1 MNGNFHSRQIAFVI
15 LLTGVCLSLSSVALA
30 SDTVTFAKDVAP
42 ILQEKCQE
50 CHHTGS
56 MAPMSL
62 VTYEEARPWAKA
74 IRERVI
80 TRQMPP
86 WHIDPTV
93 GVQKFKNDM
102 SLSQAQVDT
111 IVRWVD
117 GGAPLGDLKDMP
129 RPRQW
134 PNADEW
140 KATKELGQPDLIVK
154 SEAWT
159 MPAHRQDVWW
169 RLATEIGLTEPR
181 WVRAVEMRPGSIAG
195 RKITHHA
202 VAYLAQ
208 EDPDSVV
215 PGSTDD
221 LRGRA
226 LLMEWAIGKGYDLYR
241 PDTGKLLLPGSKIS
255 WDIHYHAVGE
265 EIRDHVEIGIWLY
278 PKGQEPRYRTYLTG
292 FQAIQ
297 GEDRTRRVDIPPN
310 SITVSQ
316 RVTVLKKAAMLENFQ
331 PHMHLRGKAMM
342 VEAILPDGST
352 EVVSYVGK
360 FNFNWMTNYIYA
372 DDAAPMFPKGTMI
385 RVTAWYDN
393 TRANPNNPDP
403 DQWVGFGDR
412 TVDEMG
418 HAWMNVT
425 YESDED
431 YNAWAATHKKRA
443 VSDTASQ

>member
-1 MNGNFHSRQIAFVI
+1 MNANFHSWQIAVVI

-30 SDTVTFAKDVAP
+30 ADSVTFAKDVAP

-62 VTYEEARPWAKA
+62 ATYEEARPWAKA

-111 IVRWVD
+111 IVRSVD

-140 KATKELGQPDLIVK
+140 KATKELGPPDLIVK

-159 MPAHRQDVWW
+159 MPAHHQDVWW
-169 RLATEIGLTEPR
+169 RPATEIGLTEPR

-241 PDTGKLLLPGSKIS
+241 QGYWQAAAAGIQDL
-255 WDIHYHAVGE
+255 VGYS
-265 EIRDHVEIGIWLY
+265 LS
-278 PKGQEPRYRTYLTG
+278 RYRRGPIKGRYVQEKNLIWSL
-292 FQAIQ
+292 FAPLIVFSISMDARAQARGQ
-297 GEDRTRRVDIPPN
+297 GR
-310 SITVSQ
+310 S
-316 RVTVLKKAAMLENFQ
+316 
-331 PHMHLRGKAMM
+331 
-342 VEAILPDGST
+342 
-352 EVVSYVGK
+352 
-360 FNFNWMTNYIYA
+360 
-372 DDAAPMFPKGTMI
+372 APSNMPGT
-385 RVTAWYDN
+385 
-393 TRANPNNPDP
+393 
-403 DQWVGFGDR
+403 
-412 TVDEMG
+412 
-418 HAWMNVT
+418 
-425 YESDED
+425 
-431 YNAWAATHKKRA
+431 
-443 VSDTASQ
+443 

>member
-1 MNGNFHSRQIAFVI
+1 MNANFHSWQIAVVI

-30 SDTVTFAKDVAP
+30 ADSVTFAKDVAP

-62 VTYEEARPWAKA
+62 ATDEEARPWAKA

-140 KATKELGQPDLIVK
+140 KATKELGPPDLIVK

-159 MPAHRQDVWW
+159 MPAHHQDVWW

-208 EDPDSVV
+208 DDPESIV
-215 PGSTDD
+215 PGSSDD
-221 LRGRA
+221 LRSRG

-241 PDTGKLLLPGSKIS
+241 QDTGKLLLPGSKIS
-255 WDIHYHAVGE
+255 WDIHYHA
-265 EIRDHVEIGIWLY
+265 I
-278 PKGQEPRYRTYLTG
+278 
-292 FQAIQ
+292 
-297 GEDRTRRVDIPPN
+297 GEDP
-310 SITVSQ
+310 
-316 RVTVLKKAAMLENFQ
+316 
-331 PHMHLRGKAMM
+331 
-342 VEAILPDGST
+342 
-352 EVVSYVGK
+352 
-360 FNFNWMTNYIYA
+360 
-372 DDAAPMFPKGTMI
+372 
-385 RVTAWYDN
+385 
-393 TRANPNNPDP
+393 
-403 DQWVGFGDR
+403 
-412 TVDEMG
+412 
-418 HAWMNVT
+418 
-425 YESDED
+425 
-431 YNAWAATHKKRA
+431 
-443 VSDTASQ
+443 

>member
-1 MNGNFHSRQIAFVI
+1 MNANFHSWQIAVVI

-30 SDTVTFAKDVAP
+30 ADSVTFAKDVAP

-140 KATKELGQPDLIVK
+140 KATKELGPPDLIVK

-159 MPAHRQDVWW
+159 HAC
-169 RLATEIGLTEPR
+169 
-181 WVRAVEMRPGSIAG
+181 SSSG
-195 RKITHHA
+195 R
-202 VAYLAQ
+202 
-208 EDPDSVV
+208 
-215 PGSTDD
+215 
-221 LRGRA
+221 
-226 LLMEWAIGKGYDLYR
+226 
-241 PDTGKLLLPGSKIS
+241 
-255 WDIHYHAVGE
+255 
-265 EIRDHVEIGIWLY
+265 
-278 PKGQEPRYRTYLTG
+278 
-292 FQAIQ
+292 
-297 GEDRTRRVDIPPN
+297 
-310 SITVSQ
+310 
-316 RVTVLKKAAMLENFQ
+316 
-331 PHMHLRGKAMM
+331 M
-342 VEAILPDGST
+342 VETGYRDRPNGTALGSCC
-352 EVVSYVGK
+352 
-360 FNFNWMTNYIYA
+360 
-372 DDAAPMFPKGTMI
+372 
-385 RVTAWYDN
+385 
-393 TRANPNNPDP
+393 
-403 DQWVGFGDR
+403 
-412 TVDEMG
+412 
-418 HAWMNVT
+418 
-425 YESDED
+425 
-431 YNAWAATHKKRA
+431 
-443 VSDTASQ
+443 